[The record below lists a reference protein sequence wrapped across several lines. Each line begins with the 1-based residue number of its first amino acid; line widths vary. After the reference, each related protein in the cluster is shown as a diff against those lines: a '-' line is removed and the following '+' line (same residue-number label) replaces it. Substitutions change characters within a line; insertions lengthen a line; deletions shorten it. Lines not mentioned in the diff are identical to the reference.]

1 MAFGPLVLRPGRWAA
16 RGRSGRRLASR
27 GHQRARSSVLR
38 KHRAPAPRCP
48 GPARERAEP
57 RDRRSFC
64 GPPPR
69 LVPPPAG
76 PSLVPCLSRVQTE
89 VLTGMSAEQKRWS
102 GRAGGKARTRG
113 ARARAGGRGAQA
125 GRGSTEGVRAAL
137 PAASGT
143 AAWTRRAH
151 RRGPCAGRPHGAEGL
166 PCVSGASRERRRP
179 AHSQPRGS
187 HGHDLLRPAGPNSLA
202 ERRTSGC
209 VQPSPPPHA
218 SVSSWPPRLR
228 VAAKATILCR
238 GPEHTPRPATRRPR
252 RKARGGPGAWRS
264 PGTRRMHGTRS
275 RCLRTSG
282 HFTVAG
288 AQGPCV
294 LAEASPAP
302 RPALLT
308 VEAGMLC
315 PFHPRAEETP
325 PPTAQTEASGRC
337 RPLDP
342 RPGTRAASCW
352 AAPGGNE
359 SCGHRL

>member
-38 KHRAPAPRCP
+38 KRRAPAPRCP

-64 GPPPR
+64 GPPPASS
-69 LVPPPAG
+69 PPLAG

-102 GRAGGKARTRG
+102 GGAGGKARTRG

-179 AHSQPRGS
+179 AHGQPRGEPRTRPPPARRTELAGGAP
-187 HGHDLLRPAGPNSLA
+187 HFGVRPAVPAPARLRQLLASEAPRCGEGHHSL
-202 ERRTSGC
+202 
-209 VQPSPPPHA
+209 
-218 SVSSWPPRLR
+218 SWP
-228 VAAKATILCR
+228 
-238 GPEHTPRPATRRPR
+238 
-252 RKARGGPGAWRS
+252 
-264 PGTRRMHGTRS
+264 
-275 RCLRTSG
+275 
-282 HFTVAG
+282 
-288 AQGPCV
+288 
-294 LAEASPAP
+294 
-302 RPALLT
+302 
-308 VEAGMLC
+308 
-315 PFHPRAEETP
+315 
-325 PPTAQTEASGRC
+325 
-337 RPLDP
+337 
-342 RPGTRAASCW
+342 
-352 AAPGGNE
+352 
-359 SCGHRL
+359 